1 MTNKE
6 KILLE
11 LQILT
16 ETITDDIDYMVFLLL
31 KDGLYFKQD
40 TIENNQKVDE
50 LESINIVQGYE
61 EWFKTL
67 QRWMH

>member
-11 LQILT
+11 LLILT

-67 QRWMH
+67 

>member
-31 KDGLYFKQD
+31 KDGLYFKKD

-67 QRWMH
+67 

>member
-50 LESINIVQGYE
+50 LESINIVQGY
-61 EWFKTL
+61 
-67 QRWMH
+67 

>member
-16 ETITDDIDYMVFLLL
+16 ETITDDIDYMLFLLL

-67 QRWMH
+67 

>member
-67 QRWMH
+67 

>member
-50 LESINIVQGYE
+50 LEIFNIVQGYE

-67 QRWMH
+67 